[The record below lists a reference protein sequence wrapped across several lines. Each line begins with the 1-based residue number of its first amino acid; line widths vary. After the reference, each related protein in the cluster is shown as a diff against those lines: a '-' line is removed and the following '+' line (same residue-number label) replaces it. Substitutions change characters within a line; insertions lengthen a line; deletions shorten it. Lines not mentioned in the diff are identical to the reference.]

1 MLLVED
7 RMSKSPITIKRDD
20 SFQTALN
27 LLRQGGVRHLPVLEG
42 KKLVGILTD
51 RDLRQASPSPA
62 TSLSIYEIKYLLNKI
77 VVEDLMVKDVITVPP
92 ATTIESAAK
101 LLYEHKIGALPV
113 VDEKEELLGIITE
126 TDILETFVETTGLG
140 KPSSRVE
147 VEMEDKPGA
156 LAKVA
161 QLIKKHDINIISVMT
176 IPASTKG
183 KRIVVFRLA
192 TINPSAVRNEIEG
205 AGYAV
210 LSVAD

>member
-1 MLLVED
+1 MT
-7 RMSKSPITIKRDD
+7 KSPITIKRDD

-42 KKLVGILTD
+42 KKLVGIVTD

-62 TSLSIYEIKYLLNKI
+62 TSLSIYEIKYLLDK
-77 VVEDLMVKDVITVPP
+77 VLVEDIMVKDLITVSPT
-92 ATTIESAAK
+92 ATVEFAAK
-101 LLYEHKIGALPV
+101 LLYENKIGALPTV
-113 VDEKEELLGIITE
+113 NEKGELLGIITE
-126 TDILETFVETTGLG
+126 TDILETFVEATGLG
-140 KPSSRVE
+140 APSSRIE

-161 QLIKKHDINIISVMT
+161 QLIKKHNLNIISVMT
-176 IPASTKG
+176 IPAPTKG

-192 TINPSAVRNEIEG
+192 TTDPSAVRKEIEG

>member
-1 MLLVED
+1 MG
-7 RMSKSPITIKRDD
+7 KSPITI
-20 SFQTALN
+20 
-27 LLRQGGVRHLPVLEG
+27 
-42 KKLVGILTD
+42 
-51 RDLRQASPSPA
+51 
-62 TSLSIYEIKYLLNKI
+62 NKI

-113 VDEKEELLGIITE
+113 VNEKEELLGIITE
-126 TDILETFVETTGLG
+126 TDILETFVEATGLG
-140 KPSSRVE
+140 EPSSRIE

-176 IPASTKG
+176 IPATTKG

-192 TINPSAVRNEIEG
+192 TTNPSAVRNEIEG

>member
-1 MLLVED
+1 MLLVKD

-77 VVEDLMVKDVITVPP
+77 VVEDLMVKDVITVPA

-126 TDILETFVETTGLG
+126 TDILETFVEATGLG
-140 KPSSRVE
+140 EPSSRIE

-161 QLIKKHDINIISVMT
+161 QLIKKHDVNIISVMT
-176 IPASTKG
+176 IPATTKA

-192 TINPSAVRNEIEG
+192 TTNPSAVRNEIEG